1 MDHNLIKLYEKIAR
15 GETTPSK
22 FPSLSQVYQAN
33 VPSVPN
39 QSPTFPAPTKPSE
52 TAVKTSGLRGVT
64 DHYTNDGFNQLIIDR
79 YTMIPEVRGNYH
91 LHTTPNL
98 PLDPKDKEIVDE
110 LYGASDGSHGTGNGE
125 IALYW
130 LFGKK
135 YFVYDNRNGADGS
148 GKKAEKAF
156 EAPDLR
162 MSLTSGGNPGDGLV
176 EVKSY
181 SSLNEINLGKFKDDK
196 TNRYL
201 LSIVLGAHILFSATK
216 QEFAKKT
223 ERPVTVDVFNP
234 KEIIAAFKDFKNL
247 YNTFVNRPPFRDFPE
262 GSFLGHLTK
271 QLNYLVKTLIPDQQE
286 GPLQQTEVELT
297 NLLLKN
303 IALAKLSKKPGLNG
317 GCIINISKKGGHNI
331 EIIQAKSDYNPN
343 FDFYANVSAA
353 SGEIQIKN
361 LFELFK

>member
-1 MDHNLIKLYEKIAR
+1 M
-15 GETTPSK
+15 
-22 FPSLSQVYQAN
+22 Q
-33 VPSVPN
+33 
-39 QSPTFPAPTKPSE
+39 
-52 TAVKTSGLRGVT
+52 
-64 DHYTNDGFNQLIIDR
+64 
-79 YTMIPEVRGNYH
+79 
-91 LHTTPNL
+91 
-98 PLDPKDKEIVDE
+98 
-110 LYGASDGSHGTGNGE
+110 
-125 IALYW
+125 
-130 LFGKK
+130 
-135 YFVYDNRNGADGS
+135 
-148 GKKAEKAF
+148 
-156 EAPDLR
+156 
-162 MSLTSGGNPGDGLV
+162 
-176 EVKSY
+176 
-181 SSLNEINLGKFKDDK
+181 
-196 TNRYL
+196 
-201 LSIVLGAHILFSATK
+201 
-216 QEFAKKT
+216 KKT